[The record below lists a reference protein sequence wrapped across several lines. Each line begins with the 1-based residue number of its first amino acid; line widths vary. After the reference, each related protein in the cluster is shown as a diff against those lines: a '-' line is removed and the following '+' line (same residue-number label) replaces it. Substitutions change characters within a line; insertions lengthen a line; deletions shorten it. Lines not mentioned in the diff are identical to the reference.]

1 MDLNEVT
8 QPDKVLKGL
17 VRRFHSAGVGYRSLK
32 CNGVSSFQVGDDAC
46 KYQISAEIEAAD
58 KMGVPQ
64 PYQIQDLFFDI
75 ILNLQSLFIGNAA
88 RYTAGFHNYISPFMG
103 YIQYYSTNLPYGIY
117 PTRVILI
124 NHIMFM
130 GYIATCVR
138 EKHNDYKTSHH

>member
-32 CNGVSSFQVGDDAC
+32 CNGVSSLQVGDDAC

-64 PYQIQDLFFDI
+64 PYQIQELFLIHAVMGNPEKEGLFDLYLYF
-75 ILNLQSLFIGNAA
+75 
-88 RYTAGFHNYISPFMG
+88 
-103 YIQYYSTNLPYGIY
+103 
-117 PTRVILI
+117 
-124 NHIMFM
+124 
-130 GYIATCVR
+130 
-138 EKHNDYKTSHH
+138 